1 MSDATNAFGLSRH
14 IPEAVKRE
22 VRRRSKQGCVICRAL
37 ICDYEHIA
45 PAFAAAQAHDPEQ
58 ICLLCPAHHAEK
70 TRGRLSAEQIMAA
83 YLNVHKK
90 DVELPFHQALLQG
103 SLTLWLG
110 NSMFEY
116 VPAGSNVIEYD
127 GAGLLRLEYKEDS
140 IFGGSYPSLTGTL
153 ADSNGDAVLSLEDNE
168 IRLLSAKVDVISVG
182 PTITVRLDGVVVL
195 QITLIPPNGFRM
207 DRLVMKHGEVF
218 FELDQTFGVT
228 APLPDGRLFTWLL
241 PEIETKG
248 ATSAIA
254 YTSDRSRW
262 HGDQIGMAG
271 DVGITLP
278 LSGVTLAQ
286 GAGSMQIKRML
297 GEFPPD
303 TRPSQSRG

>member
-1 MSDATNAFGLSRH
+1 MTEATNACGLSRH

-22 VRRRSKQGCVICRAL
+22 VRRRSKQGCVICRSL

-45 PAFAAAQAHDPEQ
+45 PAFAEAQSHDPER

-70 TRGRLSAEQIMAA
+70 TRGRLSAEQIKVA
-83 YLNVHKK
+83 YLKVQNE
-90 DVELPFHQALLQG
+90 DVELPFHQALFQG

-110 NSMFEY
+110 NSVFEY
-116 VPAGSNVIEYD
+116 VPPGSNLIEYD
-127 GAGLLRLEYKEDS
+127 GAGLLRLEYKEDR
-140 IFGGSYPSLTGTL
+140 IFGGYYPSLTGTL
-153 ADSNGDAVLSLEDNE
+153 ADANGDAILSLEDNE
-168 IRLLSAKVDVISVG
+168 IRLLNANVDVVSVG
-182 PTITVRLDGVVVL
+182 PTVTVRLDGVVVL
-195 QITLIPPNGFRM
+195 QTTFMPPNGFRI

-228 APLPDGRLFTWLL
+228 APLRDGRLFTWLL

-262 HGDQIGMAG
+262 HGDQLGMVG
-271 DVGITLP
+271 DVGVTLP
-278 LSGVTLAQ
+278 FSGVTLAK
-286 GAGSMQIKRML
+286 GAGCMQIKRML
-297 GEFPPD
+297 GEFPSGA
-303 TRPSQSRG
+303 RR